1 MFVLFEIIK
10 KKNEAFVIIKKKMTS
25 GAVNKNSIVD
35 SIWKD
40 RIERALKHIC
50 RTIDLLQRRNAV

>member
-1 MFVLFEIIK
+1 MIIK
-10 KKNEAFVIIKKKMTS
+10 ENMTT
-25 GAVNKNSIVD
+25 GAAVHNNSIVD

-50 RTIDLLQRRNAV
+50 RTIDIRQRRDAV

>member
-1 MFVLFEIIK
+1 
-10 KKNEAFVIIKKKMTS
+10 MTS